1 MRAIRTQTIALVF
14 LLVIIAFCLS
24 RADKLGSKHVNIA
37 EKTLDL
43 IAKITAAGG
52 VIVLA
57 YQFKREKDLSEA
69 DFILRLNQDFITNS
83 QIVRIYTLLEQ
94 SKEEGQKTN
103 VFSEGDVIDMANYLC
118 FFEPFKKLIDA
129 GIIDIKTIDPIM
141 AYRFFLAT
149 NNRFMQEMLL
159 CKKGKEIAWAAIY
172 GLHDEWGKYRRQ
184 KRLPV
189 WQEESDL
196 GNRQAATN
204 LQRTF
209 SESFQRAL

>member
-1 MRAIRTQTIALVF
+1 MRTIRTPTIALVF

-103 VFSEGDVIDMANYLC
+103 VFSDDDIIDMANYLC

-172 GLHDEWGKYRRQ
+172 GLHDEWRKYRKQ

-196 GNRQAATN
+196 GSRQATSN
-204 LQRTF
+204 LQRAF
-209 SESFQRAL
+209 NESLQRAL